1 MVADNLFLTQKD
13 LLDSLLASIDD
24 IPEGE
29 PSFEQDCHER
39 VKVALFFD
47 GTGNN
52 READTPTK
60 SWSNVAR
67 LFEAAREEHTDG
79 LYRYYISGVGTKLN
93 REEPWWHL
101 NKHPRDSAA
110 LGGGTGWGADSRLKS
125 GDIDV
130 NDALKQALAVSA
142 ELASDEIKAIF
153 EANEKEGFAKLNE
166 ALSQHRLIRSV
177 DISIFGFSRGAALA
191 RAFINRLRAACE
203 EKDGKLTYEGYPIR
217 FRFLGIFDT
226 VASFGRPAKNDFKK
240 IEMLLP
246 QELEKCV
253 HYVAAHELR
262 YSFPVDLIRQEGAY
276 PREDWIETVFP
287 GVHSDVGGGYRP
299 GAQGKTDELARIP
312 LLNMY
317 VKSIASGVRLIDW
330 ETLNKEGETREKFIL
345 SKNTQSLY
353 FSYLSAIGQQA
364 KTGTIEEQ
372 IKAHMEHWYAYMGA
386 LESGEAELELD
397 RQEQAHETRIEQLNN
412 AITDL
417 KRKRTRQNPYKDEI
431 NELTEQRTQAREDLR
446 ALRASRK
453 QIDKGRSTIS
463 KEARRL
469 KRKQD
474 ANKPLTLGFV
484 AGRYFFRS
492 TAEPWMLNA
501 YLQGSVEPDV
511 ARFLDALVHDSK
523 AGFLGGKEP
532 YAYFRRRGLWESER

>member
-1 MVADNLFLTQKD
+1 MDNLFQTHKD
-13 LLDSLLASIDD
+13 ALDGMLAAFDD
-24 IPEGE
+24 IPNEE
-29 PSFEQDCHER
+29 LSFEQDCHER
-39 VKVALFFD
+39 VKIALFFD

-52 READTPTK
+52 RDADAPTE

-67 LFEAAREEHTDG
+67 LYEAARDEPEKG

-125 GDIDV
+125 GDIDT
-130 NDALKQALAVSA
+130 NDALTRALKVSA
-142 ELASDEIKAIF
+142 ELASDEVQAIL

-166 ALSQHRLIRSV
+166 ALSKHRLIRSI
-177 DISIFGFSRGAALA
+177 DISVFGFSRGAALA
-191 RAFINRLRAACE
+191 RAFVNRLLKACE
-203 EKDGKLTYEGYPIR
+203 KEGGELTYEGYPIR

-299 GAQGKTDELARIP
+299 GAQGKSDELARIP

-317 VKSIASGVRLIDW
+317 VKSLASGARFRDW
-330 ETLNKEGETREKFIL
+330 SEISEDKPLRDKFGL
-345 SKNTQSLY
+345 SRGVQSTY
-353 FSYLSAIGQQA
+353 KAYMEAVGQQA

-417 KRKRTRQNPYKDEI
+417 KRKRKRQNPYKDEI

-511 ARFLDALVHDSK
+511 ARFLDTLVHDSK